1 MMAREDVRTRYAE
14 LRAISNK
21 HHNAALQFVSRQSIN
36 RNARSLGMMVDGSIA
51 AESDEEMAL
60 LFDLCVYHAERGR
73 SRALDR
79 YTQAARAAD
88 GSSDACMLKA
98 MANARFSLW
107 QVVRP
112 HEVAGTVVFDM
123 LREREAWLIDNG
135 LEASGPEG
143 MVFAAR
149 LTEPEEFAL
158 TCGVIAPID
167 ELTLLD
173 VAGVEIHRRS
183 TGTPED
189 MADDP
194 RFAVAVYRAVLEN
207 GMMDIVRFK

>member
-1 MMAREDVRTRYAE
+1 MVCKDVRARYAE
-14 LRAISNK
+14 LRTSSNK
-21 HHNAALQFVSRQSIN
+21 HHNAALEFVSRQSIN
-36 RNARSLGMMVDGSIA
+36 RNARSLGMMVGGAVA

-60 LFDLCVYHAERGR
+60 LFDLCVYHPERGR

-79 YTQAARAAD
+79 YTRAARAAE
-88 GSSDACMLKA
+88 GSTDACMLNA
-98 MANARFSLW
+98 MAGARFSLW

-123 LREREAWLIDNG
+123 LREREAWLMDNG
-135 LEASGPEG
+135 LEASRPEG

-149 LTEPEEFAL
+149 LTEPEGFAL

-173 VAGVEIHRRS
+173 VAGVEIRRRS
-183 TGTPED
+183 GGTPEA

-194 RFAVAVYRAVLEN
+194 RFAVAVYRAALEN
-207 GMMDIVRFK
+207 GMMDIIRFK